1 MIGFVSPQGRPI
13 LRLVISGTNTQ
24 EIECWLD
31 TGFDG
36 GLLLNQETVAS
47 LGLEAG
53 STVTALLADG
63 SAIEAQSYRAEVQWN
78 EEAKRVQVV
87 QAEGLPLIG
96 LTLLRDHEIRIHL
109 IPGGTVGIEPID

>member
-13 LRLVISGTNTQ
+13 LRLVISGTSTQ

-53 STVTALLADG
+53 STITALLADG
-63 SAIEAQSYRAEVQWN
+63 SAIEAQSYRAIVEWEGQ
-78 EEAKRVQVV
+78 KRRVQVV

-96 LTLLRDHEIRIHL
+96 LALLRGHEIRIHL
-109 IPGGTVGIEPID
+109 TPGGTVSVEPID